1 MISRL
6 RIAFPAVLLLAAT
19 AAAADDIKPEAIL
32 DKYIEVTGGR
42 AAYDKVKTEITTG
55 TMEITNIGLSGTLTV
70 YQAAPDKS
78 YTAIEFAGGVG
89 KAEEGSDGKVAWALN
104 GMQGA
109 RIKEGDERAASLRR
123 DALNADVRWRDF
135 YKKVELSGSE
145 DVGGKACYKVIL
157 TPTDGAAETRYYDKS
172 SNLLVKVV
180 LSIATPEGSTTDEI
194 SLGDYKDEGGILMAH
209 TIVQK
214 LPSMDIAVKI
224 DSIKQ
229 NPEIPA
235 NRFDLPAEVKALTA
249 APKAENAPKADS
261 APKAEKK

>member
-6 RIAFPAVLLLAAT
+6 RIAFPAVLLLAAK

-172 SNLLVKVV
+172 SNFLVKVILPLTTPDGAV
-180 LSIATPEGSTTDEI
+180 TAELLLTDYRAEDGITMPHSISQKVPGAD
-194 SLGDYKDEGGILMAH
+194 IL
-209 TIVQK
+209 
-214 LPSMDIAVKI
+214 VKI
-224 DSIKQ
+224 DTVKH

-235 NRFDLPAEVKALTA
+235 SRFDPPAEIKALMTD
-249 APKAENAPKADS
+249 KKT
-261 APKAEKK
+261 EKK